1 MMRFR
6 SLRALRRSTRAVSAV
21 EFALAL
27 PLFIA
32 VIGSGMEITWLILT
46 HMKVQRLA
54 NMSADLVARNGAS
67 ENPLSEVQI
76 YDIMSAM
83 DVAAAPLDVRGN
95 GRLIISAVL
104 GEDSNNDGQ
113 PDVNRIKWQRFD
125 GGLTAAPRVIG
136 CVGSSTVAA
145 SIGRQLRLAEPL
157 FHAQV
162 SYSYQPFFTGE
173 MMRWFD
179 IPTTITRTASYRGR
193 GAIYHPVLSV
203 EGFPAKSNCTSANGL

>member
-1 MMRFR
+1 MNIRRFPAR
-6 SLRALRRSTRAVSAV
+6 LAQCCQGVSLV

-27 PLFIA
+27 PLFIG
-32 VIGSGMEITWLILT
+32 VLGSGLEITWLIMA

-54 NMSADLVARNGAS
+54 NMSADLVARNGS
-67 ENPLSEVQI
+67 STNQLSEIQV

-83 DVAAAPLDVRGN
+83 DVASSPLNIRQD

-104 GEDSNNDGQ
+104 GEDTNNDGT

-125 GGLTAAPRVIG
+125 GGLTSANLIIG
-136 CVGSSTVAA
+136 CGTSNSVAQ

-162 SYSYQPFFTGE
+162 SYRYQPLFAGDLV
-173 MMRWFD
+173 RWFD
-179 IPTTITRTASYRGR
+179 VPEVITRTATYRGR

-203 EGFPAKSNCTSANGL
+203 DGFPAKSNCTSANGL